1 MMWTVT
7 LLLAGFLIASPG
19 WAQQEGEAAPA
30 AVPGAEDPEAAVR
43 EVLKQWTD
51 LLVELRQLRSE
62 YQTADAGEHERIQQA
77 WDAAIARGEQMIP
90 VVAEKVLAAYQAAPN
105 EDREKSLFLAKVLND
120 YLGRDRCE
128 AAFQIGQV
136 LASNSCDLPE
146 IYRDAGIAAFA
157 INEYE
162 LASQWLER
170 AANSGA
176 MNPQAVS
183 FRNAVTDYTQH
194 WAKEQEIREREAA
207 ADDLPRVKLTTSQG
221 DIIVELYENE
231 APETVANFIS
241 LVQKG
246 FYDNLL
252 FHRVLSTF
260 MAQTGCPVGDGTA
273 GPGYTIYDECER
285 PDARRHFRG
294 VLSMAA
300 KPNTPNSGGSQF
312 FITFVPAPSLDG
324 RHTVF
329 GRVIEGMDVVTSLK
343 RIDPADE
350 QAKKVEPDRIL
361 SAEVLRAR
369 DHEYLPHKVE

>member
-1 MMWTVT
+1 
-7 LLLAGFLIASPG
+7 
-19 WAQQEGEAAPA
+19 
-30 AVPGAEDPEAAVR
+30 
-43 EVLKQWTD
+43 
-51 LLVELRQLRSE
+51 
-62 YQTADAGEHERIQQA
+62 
-77 WDAAIARGEQMIP
+77 
-90 VVAEKVLAAYQAAPN
+90 
-105 EDREKSLFLAKVLND
+105 
-120 YLGRDRCE
+120 
-128 AAFQIGQV
+128 
-136 LASNSCDLPE
+136 
-146 IYRDAGIAAFA
+146 
-157 INEYE
+157 
-162 LASQWLER
+162 
-170 AANSGA
+170 
-176 MNPQAVS
+176 MNPQAVA
-183 FRNAVTDYTQH
+183 FRKAVTDYTQH
-194 WAKEQEIREREAA
+194 WVKEQEIREQEAA
-207 ADDLPRVKLTTSQG
+207 ADDLPRVKLTTSKG

-260 MAQTGCPVGDGTA
+260 MAQTGCPVGDGTS

-329 GRVIEGMDVVTSLK
+329 GRVIEGMDVVTSLQ